1 MDSQPELPS
10 LLLIADERERLEAF
24 LAFASTT
31 DDAKQRLGAAEH
43 AIALA
48 TELGVTEALLLSLA
62 AAAEAAL
69 ASTELESAVRH
80 GKRMLELASLAP
92 AGDAATWDRA
102 LDRHSFQ
109 TVTWLGRGVTAI
121 AIGSFRLSDYVEA
134 LRFAQIELHIKRFL
148 RDEVGEA
155 QALNGIGWGYD
166 KMGLYQQSLSHHFR
180 SLRIL
185 ERVAPDLIADPL
197 NGIAAAYLDV
207 GRAERAVEYG
217 QLALKAAGQN
227 EQRRRERAT
236 ALRLIGLGH
245 SAAGDPE
252 QARAYLRSAIEA
264 SDPYGKSLTLL
275 SLGDLQLQLCDN
287 EAALASFL
295 AALEIQG
302 SSRSRRATSAALV
315 GVGNA
320 RLQMGSPE
328 AALEPLAEALA
339 KGEASRA
346 PVEMAAAHLGLSRAL
361 KALGRFDEALAHFE
375 AFHAQNEKVLRQ
387 TADLRTQLLTIQFD
401 VERIQKDRE
410 IDRLRNVELA
420 RAFTDLREM
429 NERLERQAA
438 KLERLSLT
446 DDLTSLYNR
455 RAFED
460 RLTDEV
466 TRARRTGRPLSVLM
480 IDLDDFKL
488 VNDVHSHAAGDAVLR
503 ATAQALLDCVRD
515 VDTCARIG
523 GEEFIVLLPETD
535 LAGAATVAEKVVLLV
550 HERNLYDSGVNVTA
564 SAGVATLDAA
574 ETPGELVGRADAALY
589 RAKREGKN
597 RVMA

>member
-1 MDSQPELPS
+1 M
-10 LLLIADERERLEAF
+10 
-24 LAFASTT
+24 
-31 DDAKQRLGAAEH
+31 LGAG
-43 AIALA
+43 A
-48 TELGVTEALLLSLA
+48 TAMAV
-62 AAAEAAL
+62 
-69 ASTELESAVRH
+69 SA
-80 GKRMLELASLAP
+80 
-92 AGDAATWDRA
+92 
-102 LDRHSFQ
+102 
-109 TVTWLGRGVTAI
+109 
-121 AIGSFRLSDYVEA
+121 FRLSDYVES
-134 LRFAQIELHIKRFL
+134 LRFAQVELHIKRFL
-148 RDEVGEA
+148 RDEIGEA

-166 KMGLYQQSLSHHFR
+166 KMGLYQQALTHHFR
-180 SLRIL
+180 SLRTL
-185 ERVAPDLIADPL
+185 ERVAPELTADPL

-207 GRAERAVEYG
+207 GRPERAVEYG
-217 QLALKAAGQN
+217 QLAFKAAGQS
-227 EQRRRERAT
+227 QARLRERST
-236 ALRLIGLGH
+236 ALRLIGLGY
-245 SAAGDPE
+245 SAAGDHE
-252 QARAYLRSAIEA
+252 LADLHFRRAIEA

-275 SLGDLQLQLCDN
+275 SLGDLQLARGDYG
-287 EAALASFL
+287 AALRSYGD
-295 AALEIQG
+295 ALTIQR
-302 SSRSRRATSAALV
+302 SSNSRRATSAALV

-320 RLQMGSPE
+320 HLQMGAPE
-328 AALEPLAEALA
+328 AALGPLSEALA

-361 KALGRFDEALAHFE
+361 KALGRFDEALEHFE

-429 NERLERQAA
+429 HERLERQAA

-446 DDLTSLYNR
+446 DDLTSLHNR
-455 RAFED
+455 RAFEE
-460 RLTDEV
+460 RLADEV
-466 TRARRTGRPLSVLM
+466 ARARRTNRPLSVLM

-488 VNDVHSHAAGDAVLR
+488 VNDVHSHAAGDAVLK
-503 ATAQALLDCVRD
+503 ATAQALLACVRD

-535 LAGAATVAEKVVLLV
+535 LVGATTVAEKVVLLV

-564 SAGVATLDAA
+564 SAGVATLITA
-574 ETPGELVGRADAALY
+574 ETPGELVSRADAALY